1 MNKTEFLLR
10 LKMQKGLSYLKIL
23 QVMQQMPPDEDVDH
37 EWLSCLELPDELILK
52 VESAFFNDRFESA
65 IERVQR
71 QFKIITFFDDLYPVN
86 LREIYRPPVLLFALG
101 DLGLLE
107 REITVIVGSR
117 TPTAYSRQVI
127 ENLMPE
133 LLRRKQVIASGLAQ
147 GVDAIAHQTTLN
159 YGGKTIAVVGN
170 GLNYFYPQGNMDLQR
185 AIAKKG
191 LLLSEYLPDT
201 PPKPFRFPERNRI
214 LAGICKN
221 VIVTEAKE
229 HSGSL
234 ITANLALQENRNV
247 YAIPGQ
253 INSPLS
259 VGTNQLISAGATPII
274 GPRLEGI
281 G

>member
-37 EWLSCLELPDELILK
+37 EWISCLELPDELILK

-71 QFKIITFFDDLYPVN
+71 QFKIITFFDDLYPVK
-86 LREIYRPPVLLFALG
+86 LREIYRPPVLLFAMG

-274 GPRLEGI
+274 GPHLEGI

>member
-10 LKMQKGLSYLKIL
+10 LKMQKVLSYLKIL

-71 QFKIITFFDDLYPVN
+71 QFKIITFFDDLYPFK
-86 LREIYRPPVLLFALG
+86 LREIYRPPVLLFAMG

-159 YGGKTIAVVGN
+159 NGGKTIAVVGN

-274 GPRLEGI
+274 GPHLEGI

>member
-71 QFKIITFFDDLYPVN
+71 QFKIITFFDDLYPVK
-86 LREIYRPPVLLFALG
+86 LREIYRPPVLLFAMG
-101 DLGLLE
+101 DLDLLE

-274 GPRLEGI
+274 GPHLEGI

>member
-52 VESAFFNDRFESA
+52 VESAFFNDRFKSA

-71 QFKIITFFDDLYPVN
+71 QFKIITFFDDLYPVK
-86 LREIYRPPVLLFALG
+86 LREIYRPPVLLFAMG

>member
-71 QFKIITFFDDLYPVN
+71 QFKIITFFDDLYPVK
-86 LREIYRPPVLLFALG
+86 LREIYRPPVLLFAMG

-147 GVDAIAHQTTLN
+147 GVDAIAHKTTLN

>member
-52 VESAFFNDRFESA
+52 VESAFFNDRFDSA

-71 QFKIITFFDDLYPVN
+71 QFKIITFFDDLYPVK
-86 LREIYRPPVLLFALG
+86 LREIYRPPVLLFAMG

>member
-1 MNKTEFLLR
+1 M
-10 LKMQKGLSYLKIL
+10 
-23 QVMQQMPPDEDVDH
+23 
-37 EWLSCLELPDELILK
+37 
-52 VESAFFNDRFESA
+52 
-65 IERVQR
+65 
-71 QFKIITFFDDLYPVN
+71 
-86 LREIYRPPVLLFALG
+86 
-101 DLGLLE
+101 
-107 REITVIVGSR
+107 
-117 TPTAYSRQVI
+117 I

>member
-71 QFKIITFFDDLYPVN
+71 QFKIITFFDDLYPVK
-86 LREIYRPPVLLFALG
+86 LREIYRPPVLLFAMG

>member
-71 QFKIITFFDDLYPVN
+71 QFKIITFFDDLYPVK
-86 LREIYRPPVLLFALG
+86 LREIYRPPVLLFAMG

-274 GPRLEGI
+274 GPHLEGI
-281 G
+281 S

>member
-71 QFKIITFFDDLYPVN
+71 QFKIITFFDDLYPVK
-86 LREIYRPPVLLFALG
+86 LREIYRPPVLLFAMG

-247 YAIPGQ
+247 YAIPDQ

>member
-71 QFKIITFFDDLYPVN
+71 QFKIITFFDDLYPVK
-86 LREIYRPPVLLFALG
+86 LREIYRPPVLLFAMG

-259 VGTNQLISAGATPII
+259 VGTNHLISAGATPII

>member
-71 QFKIITFFDDLYPVN
+71 QFKIITFFDDLYPVK
-86 LREIYRPPVLLFALG
+86 LREIYRPPVLLFAMG

-159 YGGKTIAVVGN
+159 YCGKTIAVVGN

>member
-71 QFKIITFFDDLYPVN
+71 QFKIITFFDDLYPVK
-86 LREIYRPPVLLFALG
+86 LREIYRPPVLLFAMG

-221 VIVTEAKE
+221 VIVTEAKK

-274 GPRLEGI
+274 GPHLEGI

>member
-71 QFKIITFFDDLYPVN
+71 QFKIITFFDDLYPVK
-86 LREIYRPPVLLFALG
+86 LREIYRPPVLLFAMG

-127 ENLMPE
+127 ENLLPE

>member
-71 QFKIITFFDDLYPVN
+71 QFKIITFFDDLYPVK
-86 LREIYRPPVLLFALG
+86 LREIYRPPVLLFAMG

-185 AIAKKG
+185 AISKKG

>member
-71 QFKIITFFDDLYPVN
+71 QFKIITFFDDLYPVK
-86 LREIYRPPVLLFALG
+86 LREIYRPPVLLFAMG

-170 GLNYFYPQGNMDLQR
+170 GLNYFYPKGNMDLQR

>member
-71 QFKIITFFDDLYPVN
+71 QFKIITFFDDLYPVK
-86 LREIYRPPVLLFALG
+86 LREIYRPPVLLFAMG

-127 ENLMPE
+127 ESLMPE

>member
-71 QFKIITFFDDLYPVN
+71 QFKIITFFDDLYPVK
-86 LREIYRPPVLLFALG
+86 LREIYRPPVLLFAMG

-117 TPTAYSRQVI
+117 TPTAYFRQVI

-274 GPRLEGI
+274 GPHLEGI

>member
-71 QFKIITFFDDLYPVN
+71 QFKIITFFDDLYPVK
-86 LREIYRPPVLLFALG
+86 LREIYRPPVLLFAMG

-147 GVDAIAHQTTLN
+147 GVYAIAHQTTLN

>member
-71 QFKIITFFDDLYPVN
+71 QFKIITFFDDLYPVK
-86 LREIYRPPVLLFALG
+86 LREIYRPPVLLFAMG

-170 GLNYFYPQGNMDLQR
+170 GLNYFYPQGNMDQQR

-201 PPKPFRFPERNRI
+201 PLKPFRFPERNRI

>member
-71 QFKIITFFDDLYPVN
+71 QFKIITFFDDLYPVK
-86 LREIYRPPVLLFALG
+86 LREIYRPPVLLFAMG

-147 GVDAIAHQTTLN
+147 AVDATAHQTTLN

-274 GPRLEGI
+274 GPHLEGI

>member
-71 QFKIITFFDDLYPVN
+71 QFKIITFFDDLYPVK
-86 LREIYRPPVLLFALG
+86 LREIYRPPVLLFAMG

-274 GPRLEGI
+274 GPRLDGI

>member
-71 QFKIITFFDDLYPVN
+71 QFKIITFFDDLYPVK
-86 LREIYRPPVLLFALG
+86 LREIYRPPVLLFAMG

-170 GLNYFYPQGNMDLQR
+170 GLNYFYPQGNMDLHR

>member
-71 QFKIITFFDDLYPVN
+71 QFKIITFFDDLYPVK
-86 LREIYRPPVLLFALG
+86 LREIYRPPVLLFAMG

-117 TPTAYSRQVI
+117 TPTTYSRQVI

-274 GPRLEGI
+274 GPHLEGI

>member
-71 QFKIITFFDDLYPVN
+71 QFKIITFFDDLYPVK
-86 LREIYRPPVLLFALG
+86 LREIYRPPVLLFAMG

-159 YGGKTIAVVGN
+159 YGGNTIAVVGN

>member
-71 QFKIITFFDDLYPVN
+71 QFKIITFFDDLYPVK
-86 LREIYRPPVLLFALG
+86 LREIYRPPVLLFAMG

-274 GPRLEGI
+274 GPHLEGI

>member
-71 QFKIITFFDDLYPVN
+71 QFKIITFFDDLYPVK
-86 LREIYRPPVLLFALG
+86 LWEIYRPPVLLFAMG

-274 GPRLEGI
+274 GPHLEGI

>member
-71 QFKIITFFDDLYPVN
+71 QFKIITFFDDLYPVK
-86 LREIYRPPVLLFALG
+86 LREIYRPPVLLFAMG

-234 ITANLALQENRNV
+234 ITANFALQENRNV

>member
-37 EWLSCLELPDELILK
+37 EWLSCLELPDKLILK

-71 QFKIITFFDDLYPVN
+71 QFKIITFFDDLYPVK
-86 LREIYRPPVLLFALG
+86 LREIYRPPVLLFAMG

>member
-71 QFKIITFFDDLYPVN
+71 Q
-86 LREIYRPPVLLFALG
+86 
-101 DLGLLE
+101 
-107 REITVIVGSR
+107 ITVIVGSR

-274 GPRLEGI
+274 GPHLEGI

>member
-71 QFKIITFFDDLYPVN
+71 QFKIITFFDDLYPVK
-86 LREIYRPPVLLFALG
+86 LREIYRPPVLLFAMG

-133 LLRRKQVIASGLAQ
+133 LLHRKQVIASGLAQ

-274 GPRLEGI
+274 GPHLEGI